1 MTRRHVLLREE
12 PLTPAEAVA
21 AGLILPAGHRVA
33 DRPVYR
39 PVYASTGWTEEL
51 EAAGETD
58 WAGAALLLAAGAMQ
72 RRQVAGRLRVRW
84 RAGDVRIP
92 TAVAIQPHRGAILL
106 MLDGE

>member
-33 DRPVYR
+33 DRPVY
-39 PVYASTGWTEEL
+39 ASTGWTEEL
-51 EAAGETD
+51 EAAGEAD
-58 WAGAALLLAAGAMQ
+58 WAGAALLLTAGATQ
-72 RRQVAGRLRVRW
+72 RQPVASRLRVRW
-84 RAGDVRIP
+84 RVGATVIP
-92 TAVAIQPHRGAILL
+92 TAVAIQPHRGVILL